1 MDIQIGVPGQLMPP
15 ADRAV
20 SLAQRNE
27 ADGFDAVWWPCHLMG
42 WHSDS
47 VWTPDMTPFAAVQPS
62 PHTYFDPL
70 LMMAA
75 VGSQTSRIK
84 VGVVVTDLLRRH
96 PAMVANMAL
105 TLDHLTQGRAVL
117 GLGSGER
124 MNVVPY
130 GVDFSRPVSRLAEGI
145 EVIRLLWGADGPVNY
160 EGRFFHLK
168 DAVLGLAP
176 YSDRPP
182 PLWTAAHGPR
192 MLAITGRLAD
202 GWLPT
207 KLSPQRYAEALGTIR
222 EASLAAGRDADA
234 VTPGLLAYV
243 LVAPDEA
250 SLRRLQEA
258 PMVRAL
264 MVMLP
269 AEVFESLGV
278 EPPEGF
284 HELVPASLSRPEALA
299 VIDGI
304 PPRVVDY
311 YCFCGTPEQIAEQ
324 VAEYH
329 AAGLRHLVMWNITPF
344 GDPSL
349 AGWSFKALGEVKD
362 ILRSRP

>member
-1 MDIQIGVPGQLMPP
+1 MDIEIGVPGQLMPP
-15 ADRAV
+15 ASRAV

-27 ADGFDAVWWPCHLMG
+27 AAGFDAVWWPCHLMG

-47 VWTPDMTPFAAVQPS
+47 VWTPDMTPFAEVQPS

-75 VGSQTSRIK
+75 VGSRTSRIK

-105 TLDHLTQGRAVL
+105 TLDHLTGGRAIL

-145 EVIRLLWGADGPVNY
+145 EVIRLLWGADGPVSY
-160 EGRFFHLK
+160 EGRYFRLK

-176 YSDRPP
+176 FAESPP
-182 PLWTAAHGPR
+182 PVWTAAHGPR
-192 MLAITGRLAD
+192 MLDITGRLAD

-207 KLSPQRYAEALGTIR
+207 KLSPERYAEALATIR
-222 EASLAAGRDADA
+222 GASVAAGRDAGA
-234 VTPGLLAYV
+234 VVPGLLAYV
-243 LVAPDEA
+243 LVAPDEEA
-250 SLRRLQEA
+250 LARLVES

-278 EPPEGF
+278 APPEGF
-284 HELVPASLSRPEALA
+284 HELVPASLSRPEALRM
-299 VIDGI
+299 IDGI
-304 PPRVVDY
+304 PSRVVEY
-311 YCFCGTPEQIAEQ
+311 YCFCGTPEAIAEQ
-324 VAEYH
+324 VARYH
-329 AAGLRHLVMWNITPF
+329 AAGLRHLIMWNITPF
-344 GDPSL
+344 GDPDL
-349 AGWSFKALGEVKD
+349 AGWSFKALERIKD
-362 ILRSRP
+362 LLRERP

>member
-105 TLDHLTQGRAVL
+105 TLDHLPQGRAIL

-145 EVIRLLWGADGPVNY
+145 EVIRLLWGANGPVDY
-160 EGRFFHLK
+160 EGRFFRLK
-168 DAVLGLAP
+168 DAVLGLSP
-176 YSDRPP
+176 YSDEPP

-192 MLAITGRLAD
+192 MLDITGRLAD

-207 KLSPQRYAEALGTIR
+207 KLSPLRYGEALGAIR
-222 EASLAAGRDADA
+222 EASWRRAGR
-234 VTPGLLAYV
+234 
-243 LVAPDEA
+243 
-250 SLRRLQEA
+250 
-258 PMVRAL
+258 
-264 MVMLP
+264 
-269 AEVFESLGV
+269 
-278 EPPEGF
+278 
-284 HELVPASLSRPEALA
+284 
-299 VIDGI
+299 
-304 PPRVVDY
+304 PR
-311 YCFCGTPEQIAEQ
+311 
-324 VAEYH
+324 
-329 AAGLRHLVMWNITPF
+329 
-344 GDPSL
+344 
-349 AGWSFKALGEVKD
+349 
-362 ILRSRP
+362 RSRPGCWPTCWWRPTRPRCGACRRPPWCGPSW